1 MNGLT
6 KRNKMAQHN
15 YYWSCSPFAD
25 WLRGTEKLKMG
36 TSEEWDNWTTAAKMK
51 HNFRYWLAEDF
62 LSDLQDFVTWPE
74 RKLNDIRYYVNNRW
88 ITRSHALTAHP
99 RDIKPGNWCDVGNRF
114 LPCLF
119 NELVDFVEIEQAW
132 HHCIWSDEM
141 KTKYNVPWYRKGWLR
156 LRTWR
161 CPEAGMEYLRWAETL
176 TNEEFLEEGEKHK
189 AEPTYQAKAAK
200 EIIELYT
207 WWTTTYRNRPD
218 PYEASGWSAHCDA
231 MRVKYPGSFF
241 SSLNSKDPE
250 DRKASDK
257 AHKLLQKIEAAYAKE
272 DEAMMIRLI
281 KIRESLWT

>member
-1 MNGLT
+1 M
-6 KRNKMAQHN
+6 RSH
-15 YYWSCSPFAD
+15 YWTCSKFAD
-25 WLRGTEKLKMG
+25 WLRGTPKLKCG
-36 TSEEWDNWTTAAKMK
+36 TSEEWDAWYATSAKA
-51 HNFRYWLAEDF
+51 HPIRYWIAEEGLDHIQKIIYYIP
-62 LSDLQDFVTWPE
+62 D
-74 RKLNDIRYYVNNRW
+74 KLNDVRYYINNRW
-88 ITRSHALTAHP
+88 VSRTHSLTAHP
-99 RDIKPGNWCDVGNRF
+99 RDIKPGTWRDVGNRF

-132 HHCIWSDEM
+132 HHCIWSDDA
-141 KTKYNVPWYRKGWLR
+141 KTKFETPWWRKGWLR
-156 LRTWR
+156 WRTWR
-161 CPEAGMEYLRWAETL
+161 CPEAGMEYLKWASTL

-218 PYEASGWSAHCDA
+218 PMDASGWSAHCEA

-250 DRKASDK
+250 DRKASNK
-257 AHKLLQKIEAAYAKE
+257 AHKLLSKIEKAYEKE
-272 DEAMMIRLI
+272 DEEMMIRLI